1 MEPTTAL
8 ELAERVLGA
17 WNTQDVAKVVACYV
31 EDVRYRDPNTRGHVE
46 GGEALGHYL
55 TKLFAAWRMRWTA
68 REIFPLAEPGGF
80 AVLWHATFQRPSG
93 GPTVETDGMDLVLMD
108 GERIARNEVYFD
120 RAILAPLLGL

>member
-1 MEPTTAL
+1 MKPESAR
-8 ELAERVLGA
+8 ELADRVLGA
-17 WNTQDVAKVVACYV
+17 WNTHDVDQVVGCYID
-31 EDVRYRDPNTRGHVE
+31 DVRYRDPNTRGHVE
-46 GGEALGHYL
+46 GADAFARYL
-55 TKLFAAWRMRWTA
+55 TKLFAAWRMHWSA

-80 AVLWHATFQRPSG
+80 AVLWHASFQRADG